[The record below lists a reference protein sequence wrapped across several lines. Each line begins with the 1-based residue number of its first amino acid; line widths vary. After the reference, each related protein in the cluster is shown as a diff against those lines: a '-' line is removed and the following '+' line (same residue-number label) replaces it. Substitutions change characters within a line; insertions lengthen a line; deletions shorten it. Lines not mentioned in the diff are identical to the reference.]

1 MKDSIGILL
10 IIQII
15 LISLN
20 AIFASAEIAVL
31 SVNETRISKL
41 AQNGNKKA
49 KRLNSLI
56 KEPASFLSTIQ
67 IAITLS
73 GFLGSAFAAEGF
85 SEPLVNWAVDIGVD
99 LPVSTLE
106 TVSVIIITLILS
118 YFTLVFGELVPKRI
132 AMKKSE
138 SLAMGISGM
147 LSGIS
152 VVFKP
157 IVWLLSVSTNAVLR
171 IIGIDPNEEEEQVGE
186 EEIRMMVE
194 VGGEKGTID
203 KDEQEFIQNVFE
215 FDDISAGDIAT
226 HRVNVNA
233 LYLSDD
239 DKTWNKMIHD
249 KRHTYFPVCGDS
261 ADQVVGVLNAK
272 DYYRL
277 DDISRESVMKNAVS
291 EAYFVP
297 ESVKA
302 DVLFRNMKKLK
313 KPIAIAVD
321 EYGGMSGIVTLK
333 DLVEELVGDLE

>member
-10 IIQII
+10 IIQVI
-15 LISLN
+15 LIALN

-31 SVNETRISKL
+31 SVNETKIARL
-41 AQNGNKKA
+41 AQDGNKKA
-49 KRLNSLI
+49 KRLTGLI

-73 GFLGSAFAAEGF
+73 GFLGSAFAADGF
-85 SEPLVNWAVDIGVD
+85 SGPLVDWAIGIGIA
-99 LPVSTLE
+99 LPESTLE
-106 TVSVIIITLILS
+106 TIAVIVITLILS

-157 IVWLLSVSTNAVLR
+157 IVWLLSKSTNAVLR
-171 IIGIDPNEEEEQVGE
+171 IIGIDPNEEEEHIGE

-194 VGGEKGTID
+194 AGGEKGTID
-203 KDEQEFIQNVFE
+203 KEEQEFIKNIFE
-215 FDDISAGDIAT
+215 FDDICADEIAT
-226 HRVNVNA
+226 HRVSVDV
-233 LYLSDD
+233 LFISDD
-239 DKTWNKMIHD
+239 DDTWAKTIHD
-249 KRHTYFPVCGDS
+249 KRHAYFPVCEGS
-261 ADQVVGVLNAK
+261 ADNVLGVLNAE

-277 DDISRESVMKNAVS
+277 TDKSRDSVMKNAVG

-297 ESVKA
+297 ESIKA
-302 DVLFRNMKKLK
+302 DVLFRNMKKERR
-313 KPIAIAVD
+313 PIAIALD

>member
-41 AQNGNKKA
+41 AQDGNKKA

-152 VVFKP
+152 LVFKP
-157 IVWLLSVSTNAVLR
+157 VVWLLSVSTNAVLR

-226 HRVNVNA
+226 HRMNVNA

-239 DKTWNKMIHD
+239 DKTWDKTIHD

-261 ADQVVGVLNAK
+261 ADHVIGILNAK